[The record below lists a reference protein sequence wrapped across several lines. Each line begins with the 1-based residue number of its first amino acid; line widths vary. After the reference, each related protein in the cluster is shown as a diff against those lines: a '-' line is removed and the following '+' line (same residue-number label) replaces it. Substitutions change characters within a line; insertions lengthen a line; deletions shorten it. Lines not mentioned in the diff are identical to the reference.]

1 MATVTIAAN
10 RLRQLRE
17 RAPEAI
23 VRALN
28 RAIDSAKVAAAR
40 EVAGDMGLPVSR
52 VRDQIIVR
60 RAARGHA
67 SASLRASAER
77 IPLYHFKASPK
88 EPPSRGRGRG
98 VTARVKGTRVLY
110 RGAFVARMRSG
121 HVGVFRRLGAGE
133 RRSPGGWGKN
143 LPIVQLRG
151 PSIWKVFREHR
162 AVALARGR
170 EQLVKNLR
178 SELRFALR
186 RG

>member
-28 RAIDSAKVAAAR
+28 RAIDSAKVAGARAVAADMGFPVTRAR
-40 EVAGDMGLPVSR
+40 EEILVRHARVGHPV
-52 VRDQIIVR
+52 
-60 RAARGHA
+60 
-67 SASLRASAER
+67 ASLRASAKR
-77 IPLYHFKASPK
+77 IPLVHFKASGP
-88 EPPSRGRGRG
+88 EPSRGRGRG
-98 VTARVKGTRVLY
+98 VTARVKGTRVRY
-110 RGAFVARMRSG
+110 PDAFIATMRSG
-121 HVGVFRRLGAGE
+121 HRGVFRRVGGE

-143 LPIVQLRG
+143 LPIRELKG
-151 PSIWKVFREHR
+151 PSIWKVFQNHR